1 MPASWLIPAG
11 RFIPS
16 NGSLHSKERTMVTP
30 RRNISAVIT
39 LFFVAPL
46 VAEYL
51 LGDLP
56 LKLLT
61 ALIVLAPAYG
71 GAAVLIRETAR
82 RAGRGWPTMLMLG
95 AAYTVIAEGLV
106 TQSLFNPDYLKM
118 HMHLLDPAYIPMLGI
133 GAWWTLFMFNL
144 HTFWSMGV
152 SIALVE
158 ALFPADAESP
168 WLGRVGD
175 SIVAL
180 VFVLGSAAS
189 FAIGFKQNQF
199 VASHAQ
205 LLSAAALSVLLMVSA
220 FLIPA
225 ATSRVG
231 HGRVP
236 SPWNTSPWISC
247 RCHRVRA
254 GHGRDV
260 YAAEVGLGSGGCV
273 AGNRRGLSRTGRVDF
288 ATSGMEPAA
297 YPEPG
302 SRRRN
307 GLRHSRVFREAVGRR
322 VAGNAHQ
329 QRSLFRCRFVAY
341 RFGHEARNP
350 PPDAGRPR
358 FHLKIWVP
366 GAPYPDFGTCES
378 IKIKLS
384 AKNRFNGLALQAA
397 LSIPI

>member
-1 MPASWLIPAG
+1 MVAPKRNIPA
-11 RFIPS
+11 I
-16 NGSLHSKERTMVTP
+16 
-30 RRNISAVIT
+30 IT

-118 HMHLLDPAYIPMLGI
+118 HMHLLDPAYIQALGI

-158 ALFPADAESP
+158 ALFPAEAESP

-175 SIVAL
+175 SVVAV

-199 VASHAQ
+199 MASHAQ
-205 LLSAAALSVLLMVSA
+205 LLGAAVLSVLLIVCS

-225 ATSRVG
+225 PRSRVAN
-231 HGRVP
+231 HTAP
-236 SPWNTSPWISC
+236 SPWITGL
-247 RCHRVRA
+247 VA
-254 GHGRDV
+254 LV
-260 YAAEVGLGSGGCV
+260 LGLGVMYTPPRWGWAAVCAMLAIDAVFLVLVTFVSRQTGWSALHTLSLAAGGALAYGIHAFSGKPLVG
-273 AGNRRGLSRTGRVDF
+273 GLL
-288 ATSGMEPAA
+288 GMRISNTVFLTAA
-297 YPEPG
+297 I
-302 SRRRN
+302 
-307 GLRHSRVFREAVGRR
+307 GLIVLAARR
-322 VAGNAHQ
+322 VIRYQTTSSPN
-329 QRSLFRCRFVAY
+329 SF
-341 RFGHEARNP
+341 
-350 PPDAGRPR
+350 
-358 FHLKIWVP
+358 
-366 GAPYPDFGTCES
+366 
-378 IKIKLS
+378 
-384 AKNRFNGLALQAA
+384 
-397 LSIPI
+397 